1 MADIAF
7 LLIIFFMVTTIFK
20 LEQGLPITLPRS
32 LAGEKIPREKIAHI
46 WIDKEGVIS
55 IDDLVVSV
63 IDIEP
68 IMVSKLRENPALII
82 SFNTD
87 ALTAYQNV
95 ALGLRLKRQPVS
107 RRGILSMLDTLGL
120 NAKAHKR
127 PGQLSGG
134 EKQRIA
140 IARGLIGQPDVLLAD
155 EPTSQLDSNSTETV
169 SDLLREAARRLNAA
183 VLLATHDPRLT
194 RIADRTLTLKEGKIH
209 D

>member
-1 MADIAF
+1 LELRRRASTKARIPTASMADIAF

-46 WIDKEGVIS
+46 WIDKEGIIS

-87 ALTAYQNV
+87 ALTAYQVVNESME
-95 ALGLRLKRQPVS
+95 RLKLANALRVS
-107 RRGILSMLDTLGL
+107 FTTMPEED
-120 NAKAHKR
+120 
-127 PGQLSGG
+127 
-134 EKQRIA
+134 
-140 IARGLIGQPDVLLAD
+140 
-155 EPTSQLDSNSTETV
+155 
-169 SDLLREAARRLNAA
+169 
-183 VLLATHDPRLT
+183 
-194 RIADRTLTLKEGKIH
+194 
-209 D
+209 